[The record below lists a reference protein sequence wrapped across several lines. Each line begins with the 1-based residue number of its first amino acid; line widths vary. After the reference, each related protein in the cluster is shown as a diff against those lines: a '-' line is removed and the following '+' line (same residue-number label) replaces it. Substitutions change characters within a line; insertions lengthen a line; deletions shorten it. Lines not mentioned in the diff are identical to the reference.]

1 MPIAHGPR
9 NSVKHWNEC
18 TDVHDFLE
26 QIRLRPGVWLPGGS
40 LRNLESILIGYRIAL
55 GVHAVDEPF
64 DFWPEGSFARWL
76 EQHLGHHSALG
87 WASEIERV
95 TPDGSSPVE
104 EFFRLLDRYR
114 AESTS
119 PTFAPQP
126 QPQPQPQPRIEHP
139 SMQAVRI
146 ELDRH
151 NWGALQCGCGR
162 SASHLPDTLLRLIA
176 NRTPGETSLVGID
189 NHVMIQSNLMDPA
202 PAVTAVV
209 LAALADPN
217 LTTPV
222 TRTVLLQ
229 LLLDLSAGDTPQQV
243 ECAELIRGG
252 VWILYRELVAHP
264 SIDARAHAYETLS
277 NLDTEQ
283 ERLAAFRH
291 ALRDRLPADLR

>member
-1 MPIAHGPR
+1 MPIEYGSR
-9 NSVKHWNEC
+9 NNVKHWNEC

-40 LRNLESILIGYRIAL
+40 LRSLESILIGYRIAL

-64 DFWPEGSFARWL
+64 DFWPEGAFAQWLRQHL
-76 EQHLGHHSALG
+76 EQHSSLG

-114 AESTS
+114 AESVS
-119 PTFAPQP
+119 PTSG
-126 QPQPQPQPRIEHP
+126 PRWRTDHP
-139 SMQAVRI
+139 AMRAVRI

-151 NWGALQCGCGR
+151 DWAAMQCGCGK
-162 SASHLPDTLLRLIA
+162 SASHLPDALLRLIA
-176 NRTPGETSLVGID
+176 ARTPGDASLAEVD
-189 NHVMIQSNLMDPA
+189 DHVMIQSNLTDPA

-209 LAALADPN
+209 LASLADPD

-222 TRTVLLQ
+222 ARTALLQ
-229 LLLDLSAGDTPQQV
+229 FLLGVSAGDTTQQV
-243 ECAELIRGG
+243 ECVELIRGG
-252 VWILYRELVAHP
+252 IWILYRELVAHP

-283 ERLAAFRH
+283 ERLAAFHH
-291 ALRDRLPADLR
+291 ALRDHFPAYLD